1 MEQQNAGETLTPSL
15 GLHEIAFNEEIK
27 GGKPLNIE
35 AITVSGNN
43 DIFVVKFYCYLFPQ
57 RLLI

>member
-1 MEQQNAGETLTPSL
+1 MEQQNVGGTPTPSL

-43 DIFVVKFYCYLFPQ
+43 DIFVV
-57 RLLI
+57 

>member
-1 MEQQNAGETLTPSL
+1 MEQQNVGGTPTPSL
-15 GLHEIAFNEEIK
+15 GLHEVAFNEEIK

-43 DIFVVKFYCYLFPQ
+43 DIFVVRIFIVTVASGF
-57 RLLI
+57 